1 MSLKLE
7 FCPDLADTFF
17 DPDEFGSVREFLIL
31 EDGFE
36 KRFTTICV
44 WDTETLKTRTVVQQQ
59 GVFLGTVLC
68 FIHKNLFK
76 VEPKPEQII
85 YSPVSP
91 FRIAWRVVDITDA
104 EECFEIYLDKVIA

>member
-7 FCPDLADTFF
+7 FCPDLANTFF
-17 DPDEFGSVREFLIL
+17 DVEDFGMTREFAFL
-31 EDGFE
+31 EDGLE
-36 KRFTTICV
+36 KIVTTNVV
-44 WDTETLKTRTVVQQQ
+44 WDTETLKSRLVVQQQ

-85 YSPVSP
+85 YSPVTP
-91 FRIAWRVVDITDA
+91 FRIGWRIVDITDA
-104 EECFEIYLDKVIA
+104 EECYELYLDKLIA